1 MAFRSTP
8 QLGPQIE
15 DVFTGL
21 PYWDSQN
28 GVGRGAASVAAANPS
43 YRLGNPEMG
52 TDGHKYVWVRNGGT
66 ALTASARVNIN
77 ETTWAATA
85 NASGTHMAPPVAVP
99 ANAYFHAR
107 QFTL

>member
-15 DVFTGL
+15 DVFPGL
-21 PYWDSQN
+21 PYWDN
-28 GVGRGAASVAAANPS
+28 IPGHTTPS
-43 YRLGNPEMG
+43 YELGNPEQG
-52 TDGHKYVWVRNGGT
+52 SDGHDYIWVRNGDT
-66 ALTASARVNIN
+66 ALTASARVNLN
-77 ETTWAATA
+77 ETTWLATA

-107 QFTL
+107 KFAL